1 MYQRRRILNRKICMK
16 ICYSFWIPAQSL
28 SAVVGNTRMTDLV
41 SEDSGPVP
49 ILSGNDIQK
58 SIRLT
63 PMQPE
68 VGASKRGIEEFF

>member
-1 MYQRRRILNRKICMK
+1 
-16 ICYSFWIPAQSL
+16 
-28 SAVVGNTRMTDLV
+28 VVGNTRMTDLV